1 MGHPCLFCERQ
12 VKLSDE
18 HILPQWLLK
27 SLGVHES
34 QLGMT
39 HHSTVGLPV
48 SRRGPLPFANFIN
61 GRVCADCNNG
71 WMSQLEAD
79 MKPQL
84 EALMNLDLAALKGL
98 ESARDSLTRW
108 TLKTA
113 AVLNHATNY
122 RQLVPLDHFH
132 ALFASEIPDH
142 VHVGLSFTEDEGPVR
157 FRQSQHILALGDAQ
171 VLAAA
176 LSSAYRVS
184 FQFRHLLLRAVFLP
198 VQDAWLEDDALYL
211 WPQFGMPESFRL
223 FEDIDDFDVSGVFT
237 LAGP

>member
-18 HILPQWLLK
+18 HILLQWLLK

-98 ESARDSLTRW
+98 ESAAYSAASR
-108 TLKTA
+108 TL
-113 AVLNHATNY
+113 
-122 RQLVPLDHFH
+122 
-132 ALFASEIPDH
+132 IPP
-142 VHVGLSFTEDEGPVR
+142 SAEC
-157 FRQSQHILALGDAQ
+157 
-171 VLAAA
+171 
-176 LSSAYRVS
+176 AYRVS

-198 VQDAWLEDDALYL
+198 VQDAWLEDDV
-211 WPQFGMPESFRL
+211 ER
-223 FEDIDDFDVSGVFT
+223 
-237 LAGP
+237 AG